1 MSEMTTDKFE
11 RYIRDVTPSAQPDGF
26 KLSLLSRQQYVLRTG
41 LVYLLDYAMSEYGLT
56 NPQKLRLAQDLSN
69 PEVETNPQRWA
80 AKFEEKADA
89 ITVVP
94 LALAYRLAGDLCAR
108 VSPAPQG
115 DSATATDGNGDV
127 NLDNEV
133 AA

>member
-1 MSEMTTDKFE
+1 MSQLTTQKFE
-11 RYIRDVTPSAQPDGF
+11 RFISDVTPSANPDGF
-26 KLSLLSRQQYVLRTG
+26 KLSLLARQQYVLRTG

-56 NPQKLRLAQDLSN
+56 NPQKLRLARDLSN
-69 PEVETNPQRWA
+69 PEVECNPQRWA
-80 AKFEEKADA
+80 ALFEEKADA

-94 LALAYRLAGDLCAR
+94 LALAYRLAGDLCAK
-108 VSPAPQG
+108 VSPVPQG

-127 NLDNEV
+127 NMDSE